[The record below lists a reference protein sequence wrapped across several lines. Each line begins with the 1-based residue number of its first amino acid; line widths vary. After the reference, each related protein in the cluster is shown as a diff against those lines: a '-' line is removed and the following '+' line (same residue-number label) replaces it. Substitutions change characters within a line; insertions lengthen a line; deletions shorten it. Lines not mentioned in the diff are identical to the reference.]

1 MKENPLV
8 TDARRFFSCLGD
20 DVRLASMLLV
30 HKKGEL
36 CVCELVEAL
45 DENQSKISRH
55 LAQLRNCGLMQD
67 RRRGHWVFYVLH
79 PVLPEWAIAILEQAS
94 IAEARSLK
102 VMTQRL
108 SSMQNRPE
116 RTTADA

>member
-1 MKENPLV
+1 M

-30 HKKGEL
+30 HHEGEL
-36 CVCELVEAL
+36 CVCELVTAL

-67 RRRGHWVFYVLH
+67 RRRGQWVFYSLH
-79 PVLPEWAIAILEQAS
+79 PDLPGWAMEILDQAS
-94 IAEARSLK
+94 IAQAQSLK
-102 VMTQRL
+102 AMTLRL
-108 SSMQNRPE
+108 GSMQNRPE
-116 RTTADA
+116 RETAHA